1 MSGPTGVCVRLS
13 SRSCMPGSCLFPP
26 LLSSL
31 VCTAAETDQ
40 LRVMQHPLLQQHNV
54 VLHNNEAMSQCCH
67 RERQDQ
73 GISLNLRP
81 LDKAALREAR
91 VPYVPETP
99 HTEAGTNQG
108 VSKQLLGV
116 MPTRSR
122 FAWSR
127 GQTCSSVLSARG
139 CLGVCPRLVFHV

>member
-67 RERQDQ
+67 REQQDQ
-73 GISLNLRP
+73 GISLNFRP

-91 VPYVPETP
+91 APYVPETP
-99 HTEAGTNQG
+99 HTEAGTNRGLQTAPG
-108 VSKQLLGV
+108 CDAHPQQVCVVMGTDVLLCPECQRV
-116 MPTRSR
+116 P
-122 FAWSR
+122 R
-127 GQTCSSVLSARG
+127 GFQPYVPG
-139 CLGVCPRLVFHV
+139 